1 MKCTKCGKEFS
12 EGMFCPECGTRVDET
27 VSSAQSSGDQY
38 HAEFD
43 ENSIKNIV
51 GKNVS
56 YYEKEF
62 EKIRKNGKC
71 KMNWASFF
79 LGFLHAGY
87 RNVWKEWLFT
97 VGKPY
102 IVAII
107 AAILSGVLF
116 PVQHVLGLLCI
127 GVACLASVGIVV
139 AQIMFAK
146 RFNTIYWKH
155 VSHKLET
162 KSEKSDTSIGRGV
175 ICCILLSVILGVLQ
189 SVLAMSI
196 TGIMLNSLIPDTES
210 VETDEET
217 ESVENQDV
225 ESESAEA
232 DSTDGSDAAQEP
244 TIQAEEAVYGSY
256 RMDLNNED
264 NGWCEATVY
273 ENGGTVFVSIAGY
286 INGNHDV
293 ADLSGQLDRQE
304 DGTYTVSNLYLYD
317 GEQYLGEDVP
327 ENVSVNVVFADA
339 CMTVQIANVDGA
351 TVSQLS
357 GTYELSSDD
366 SASGEEIQRVEE
378 YVYWDDTVELNVSLE
393 YTGENEGNVIWNEKD
408 FDENYEVSSETTQKL
423 MFSLIDGSGI
433 YGLTYPDTG
442 EMDSLVFTI
451 TTESNGAETYK
462 CMHLI
467 NDSENINIGL
477 PEKDYAYSHVS

>member
-27 VSSAQSSGDQY
+27 GSSAQNSGDQY
-38 HAEFD
+38 HTEFG

-62 EKIRKNGKC
+62 EKIRNNDKC

-107 AAILSGVLF
+107 GAILSGVLF

-127 GVACLASVGIVV
+127 GVACIASVGIVV

-155 VSHKLET
+155 VFRKLEI

-196 TGIMLNSLIPDTES
+196 TGIMLNSLIPDTEF

-217 ESVENQDV
+217 EAVENQDV
-225 ESESAEA
+225 ESESVKA
-232 DSTDGSDAAQEP
+232 DSTDGSDVAQEP

-273 ENGGTVFVSIAGY
+273 ENGGAVFVNIAGY

-327 ENVSVNVVFADA
+327 ENVSVDVVFADA

-378 YVYWDDTVELNVSLE
+378 YANWDDITEVTIRLE
-393 YTGENEGNVIWNEKD
+393 YTGKDEGYAVFTGVET
-408 FDENYEVSSETTQKL
+408 DENGERTSQEATWR
-423 MFSLIDGSGI
+423 FGLIDESGI
-433 YGLTYPDTG
+433 YGLTDMETG
-442 EMDSLVFTI
+442 ATNSLTFTI
-451 TTESNGAETYK
+451 ETKTDGAEEYK
-462 CMHLI
+462 CLYLVDESD
-467 NDSENINIGL
+467 NTYSEFT
-477 PEKDYAYSHVS
+477 ETEYAYSHFS

>member
-12 EGMFCPECGTRVDET
+12 EGMFCPECRTRVDET
-27 VSSAQSSGDQY
+27 VSSAQNSGDQY
-38 HAEFD
+38 NTEFD

-62 EKIRKNGKC
+62 EKIRKTGKC

-107 AAILSGVLF
+107 AAILSAVLF
-116 PVQHVLGLLCI
+116 PIQNILGLLCI
-127 GVACLASVGIVV
+127 GVACLASVGIVI

-146 RFNTIYWKH
+146 KFNITYWKH
-155 VSHKLET
+155 VSRKVDDKT
-162 KSEKSDTSIGRGV
+162 EKQDASIIRGI
-175 ICCILLSVILGVLQ
+175 ICCILLSVAMGGLEAAV
-189 SVLAMSI
+189 SMSI
-196 TGIMLNSLIPDTES
+196 AGIMLNSLISD
-210 VETDEET
+210 TDEEFG
-217 ESVENQDV
+217 VDDNQDAV
-225 ESESAEA
+225 SESEEDNNA
-232 DSTDGSDAAQEP
+232 SDQEP
-244 TIQAEEAVYGSY
+244 MVQAEDAVYGSY

-264 NGWCEATVY
+264 NGWCEANVRA
-273 ENGGTVFVSIAGY
+273 ENGNIFLDVAGY
-286 INGNHDV
+286 IYGDQDV
-293 ADLSGQLDRQE
+293 ADLSGQLERQE
-304 DGTYTVSNLYLYD
+304 NGTYTISNLYLYD
-317 GEQYLGEDVP
+317 GELYLGEDVP
-327 ENVSVNVVFADA
+327 ENVSVDVVFADA

-357 GTYELSSDD
+357 GTYELLSNDGV
-366 SASGEEIQRVEE
+366 SGEEIQRVEE
-378 YVYWDDTVELNVSLE
+378 YVYWDDTMDLDICLE
-393 YTGENEGNVIWNEKD
+393 YTGENEGNAIWNETD
-408 FDENYEVSSETTQKL
+408 FDENYEVTSEITQKVI
-423 MFSLIDGSGI
+423 FSLIDESGI

-467 NDSENINIGL
+467 NNSENIDLAL
-477 PEKDYAYSHVS
+477 PEKEYAYSHFS

>member
-27 VSSAQSSGDQY
+27 VSSAQNSGDQY
-38 HAEFD
+38 NTEFD

-62 EKIRKNGKC
+62 EKIRKTGKC

-107 AAILSGVLF
+107 AAILSAVLF
-116 PVQHVLGLLCI
+116 PIQNILGLLCI
-127 GVACLASVGIVV
+127 GVACLASVGIVI

-146 RFNTIYWKH
+146 KFNITYWKH
-155 VSHKLET
+155 VSRKVDDKT
-162 KSEKSDTSIGRGV
+162 EKQDASIIRGI
-175 ICCILLSVILGVLQ
+175 ICCILLSVAMGGLEAAV
-189 SVLAMSI
+189 SMSI
-196 TGIMLNSLIPDTES
+196 AGIMLNSLISD
-210 VETDEET
+210 TDEEFG
-217 ESVENQDV
+217 VDDNQDTV
-225 ESESAEA
+225 LESEEDNNA
-232 DSTDGSDAAQEP
+232 SDQEP
-244 TIQAEEAVYGSY
+244 MVQAEDAVYGSY

-264 NGWCEATVY
+264 NGWCEANVRA
-273 ENGGTVFVSIAGY
+273 EDGNIFLDVAGY
-286 INGNHDV
+286 IYGDQDV
-293 ADLSGQLDRQE
+293 ADLSGQLERQE
-304 DGTYTVSNLYLYD
+304 NGTYTVSNLYLYD
-317 GEQYLGEDVP
+317 GELYLGEDAP
-327 ENVSVNVVFADA
+327 ENVSVDVVFADA

-357 GTYELSSDD
+357 GTYELLSNDGV
-366 SASGEEIQRVEE
+366 SGEEIQRVEE
-378 YVYWDDTVELNVSLE
+378 YVYWDDMIEVDVSLE
-393 YTGENEGNVIWNEKD
+393 YTGENEGNAIWNETD
-408 FDENYEVSSETTQKL
+408 FDENNEVTSEITQKAI
-423 MFSLIDGSGI
+423 FSLIDESGI

-451 TTESNGAETYK
+451 TTESDGAETYK

-467 NDSENINIGL
+467 DDSENINLEL
-477 PEKDYAYSHVS
+477 PDKEYAYSHFS